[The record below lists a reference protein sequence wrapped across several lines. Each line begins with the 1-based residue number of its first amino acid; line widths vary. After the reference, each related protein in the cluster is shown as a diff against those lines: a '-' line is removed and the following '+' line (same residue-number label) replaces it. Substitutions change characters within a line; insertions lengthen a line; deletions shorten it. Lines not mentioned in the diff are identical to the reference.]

1 MLLTKNKTLHLIA
14 GAVVTFNLLTL
25 KLFLKKPD
33 RVQTYPGRVFRDYMS
48 LVGEDRWSSKDIFEI
63 FPQDQGVRIT
73 IEHLP
78 GKGVG
83 TPIDELAYL
92 AFITKTIQPRKVFEI
107 GTFRG
112 RTALNFALNSPDDCK
127 VYTLDLP
134 AQEKVVPQEGVYRTD
149 TEIIQRAAP
158 GEDFMGKDIS
168 HKIIQLFGNSLTF
181 DFSPYYGE
189 IDLVFV
195 DGAHNYQAVKSD
207 SENAL
212 KMVKPNGL
220 ILWHDFANFG
230 DYNDVTLAIRDCVP
244 LDQVVEIANT
254 QLALYHK
261 DNARL

>member
-14 GAVVTFNLLTL
+14 GAVATFNLLTL

-33 RVQTYPGRVFRDYMS
+33 RVQTYPGRIFREYMS
-48 LVGEDRWSSKDIFEI
+48 LVGTDRWNSKDIFEI
-63 FPQDQGVRIT
+63 FPLDEGVRIT

-92 AFITKTIQPRKVFEI
+92 AFITKTIQPQKVFEI

-112 RTALNFALNSPDDCK
+112 RTALNFALNSPDEC
-127 VYTLDLP
+127 VVFTLDLP
-134 AQEKVVPQEGVYRTD
+134 PKSKELQQADVYPTD
-149 TEIIQRAAP
+149 SEIIQLAAP
-158 GEDFMGKDIS
+158 GEDFKGKDVS
-168 HKIIQLFGNSLTF
+168 HKIIQFYGNSVTF

-195 DGAHNYQAVKSD
+195 DGAHHYQAVKSD
-207 SENAL
+207 TENAL
-212 KMVKPNGL
+212 KMLKPNGY
-220 ILWHDFANFG
+220 IVWHDFANFG
-230 DYNDVTLAIRDCVP
+230 DYNDVTLAIRDSVP
-244 LDQVVEIANT
+244 LNQVVEIANT

-261 DNARL
+261 DESNL